1 MDAVVTILSL
11 VVALSIVVFVHELG
25 HLVVAKRSR
34 VVVEEFGFG
43 YPPRLFAFW
52 RNEGEIIIDG
62 LSIVIPRKFRLPKGL
77 RARSQVVYD
86 TYSDGKGRKVLT
98 HIEELSPGD
107 QHTASGVAT
116 PAQAKVGH
124 VDRLDPGT
132 IYSVNAVPFGGFA
145 RMLGEEDPTFPG
157 SLASKSKV
165 TRILVLGAGSAMNL
179 LTAVIF
185 FTLALRLGAPAV
197 ADPQN
202 AVITLVAPGSPAEAS
217 GLQIEDMI
225 VRADER
231 EILTITD
238 LQEHTQAHLGQPVTL
253 VVQRGDETLDITV
266 VPRSSPPEGEGP
278 MGIGLAPRMTVKQY
292 PWYEALW
299 LGLKQV
305 GAYIGLIITLPAQ
318 VLKGLVPADLARP
331 VGPVGVGRLV
341 GDAVKYSLDTGWW
354 FPVMQMMGT
363 LSVALAVTNLLPL
376 PGLDGGRIL
385 FVLVEG
391 IRGRRVDPAKEGLVH
406 LIGMLLL
413 VALMLFITWQ
423 DVVNPIPSLDWSSFF

>member
-1 MDAVVTILSL
+1 
-11 VVALSIVVFVHELG
+11 
-25 HLVVAKRSR
+25 
-34 VVVEEFGFG
+34 
-43 YPPRLFAFW
+43 
-52 RNEGEIIIDG
+52 
-62 LSIVIPRKFRLPKGL
+62 
-77 RARSQVVYD
+77 
-86 TYSDGKGRKVLT
+86 
-98 HIEELSPGD
+98 
-107 QHTASGVAT
+107 
-116 PAQAKVGH
+116 
-124 VDRLDPGT
+124 
-132 IYSVNAVPFGGFA
+132 
-145 RMLGEEDPTFPG
+145 
-157 SLASKSKV
+157 
-165 TRILVLGAGSAMNL
+165 
-179 LTAVIF
+179 
-185 FTLALRLGAPAV
+185 
-197 ADPQN
+197 
-202 AVITLVAPGSPAEAS
+202 
-217 GLQIEDMI
+217 
-225 VRADER
+225 
-231 EILTITD
+231 
-238 LQEHTQAHLGQPVTL
+238 
-253 VVQRGDETLDITV
+253 
-266 VPRSSPPEGEGP
+266 
-278 MGIGLAPRMTVKQY
+278 MTVKQY